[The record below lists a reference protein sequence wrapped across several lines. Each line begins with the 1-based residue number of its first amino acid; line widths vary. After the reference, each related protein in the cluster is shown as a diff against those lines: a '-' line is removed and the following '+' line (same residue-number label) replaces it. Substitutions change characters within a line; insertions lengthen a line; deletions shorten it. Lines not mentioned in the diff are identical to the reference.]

1 MRGLPPTDSLSALT
15 CRGSH
20 LTTPLP
26 LLGDEDG
33 HAAGA
38 HQIAL
43 LGQEREL
50 QALFGDVKWRSQGGV
65 GEAEPLVL
73 ADLRQFELEAA
84 GVRVG
89 DEMHIVARTVVV
101 QLRQLHRDRARC
113 LSPVRLRTLHT
124 MPRDVETAFAM
135 KRKAVAAQ

>member
-1 MRGLPPTDSLSALT
+1 MP
-15 CRGSH
+15 GSH

-33 HAAGA
+33 HAVGV
-38 HQIAL
+38 HEIAL
-43 LGQEREL
+43 LRQEREL
-50 QALFGDVKWRSQGGV
+50 QALIGDVKWRSQGGV
-65 GEAEPLVL
+65 GETEPLAL
-73 ADLRQFELEAA
+73 ADLRQFELEIA

-89 DEMHIVARTVVV
+89 DEMQVVARAVGM
-101 QLRQLHRDRARC
+101 QLGQLHRDRARC
-113 LSPVRLRTLHT
+113 LSPVRLPTLHT